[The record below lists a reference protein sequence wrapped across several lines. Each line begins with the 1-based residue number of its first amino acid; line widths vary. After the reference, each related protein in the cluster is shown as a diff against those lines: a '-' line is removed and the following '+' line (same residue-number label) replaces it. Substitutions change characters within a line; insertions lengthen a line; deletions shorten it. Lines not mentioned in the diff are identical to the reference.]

1 MPSLFDSHDEFSE
14 WFSKDIESHAQSNTQ
29 LNEAQLRRLHMILKP
44 FMLRRVKKHV
54 QKELGDKIEKDVFCD
69 LTYRQRALYKG
80 LRDKISFMDLIER
93 AATGGEDN
101 SQTLMNLVMQFRKV
115 CNHPDLFERADVRSP
130 LALTAWAETASFLR
144 EGAIM
149 QVPYTARNLISYNVP
164 ALVFRH
170 GGRLDL
176 PGSDSDAGSR
186 YHILRN
192 RMNIW
197 KPDYIKNSIDSES
210 GGAFAFVP
218 YSDVSPGEVSASFHK
233 PLLEKFECLLPN
245 VHGRLPVVYDD
256 EQPWLPSHARFLV
269 SEFATKTQIATSTEE
284 GLLAKLLNVSKNV
297 CTDERLNC
305 MDPLAYRAV
314 SVPPINLI
322 CLNQGVVYEQENLL
336 FNEKTRR
343 FLNGPSAL
351 EDTSL
356 LENKVELSQY
366 PSPNRW
372 PGPSLERMSVGH
384 VQVPSMGR
392 FVSDSGKLAK
402 LDQLLT
408 ELKANGH
415 RVLLYFQMT
424 RMMDLCEEYLT
435 YRHHKYLRLDGSSKL
450 EDRRDMVAGWQ
461 TNPELFVF
469 ILSTRAGGLGI
480 NLTAAD
486 TVIFY
491 DSDWNPTIDS
501 QAMDRAHRLGQTKQ
515 VRVFRL
521 ITRNTIEERIR
532 MRAQQKE
539 EVQRVV
545 IQGGDPGT
553 KKNVDFKGTRE
564 VATWLFDGEDA
575 EALENALAA
584 KEKEIEEQKS
594 KGGKGKG
601 KKKKGA
607 EASGAAPAKAFNIED
622 M

>member
-54 QKELGDKIEKDVFCD
+54 QKELGDKIEKDVFCE

-80 LRDKISFMDLIER
+80 LRDKISVMDLIER

-101 SQTLMNLVMQFRKV
+101 TQTLMNLVMQFRKV
-115 CNHPDLFERADVRSP
+115 CNHPDLFERADIRSP
-130 LALTAWAETASFLR
+130 LALSAWAETGSFLR
-144 EGAIM
+144 EGPTL
-149 QVPYTARNLISYNVP
+149 QVPYTATNLINYRVP
-164 ALVFRH
+164 VLVYRN

-176 PGSDSDAGSR
+176 PGPDSDAGTR
-186 YHILRN
+186 YSVLRN
-192 RMNIW
+192 RLNIW
-197 KPDYIKNSIDSES
+197 KPDYIWRSIATN
-210 GGAFAFVP
+210 GAFSWV
-218 YSDVSPGEVSASFHK
+218 SHSGVSPGEVSAAFHR
-233 PLLEKFECLLPN
+233 LLMDKLMLMRENRHDFFS
-245 VHGRLPVVYDD
+245 VVYDE
-256 EQPWLPSHARFLV
+256 EQPWTSKHAKFLV
-269 SEFATKTQIATSTEE
+269 PPLENKALISAATADGAMATMMS
-284 GLLAKLLNVSKNV
+284 VSKAKWAE
-297 CTDERLNC
+297 ERFNS
-305 MDPLAYRAV
+305 MEPMVYNRA
-314 SVPPINLI
+314 SVPPIGLV
-322 CLNQGVVYEQENLL
+322 CLNQGAVMEQDNVL
-336 FNEKTRR
+336 FNEKVRR
-343 FLNGPSAL
+343 FINGPSVL
-351 EDTSL
+351 EEKL
-356 LENKVELSQY
+356 LLDNKVEPAEFPVPPML
-366 PSPNRW
+366 PN
-372 PGPSLERMSVGH
+372 PSLENMSLCH
-384 VQVPSMGR
+384 VQVPSMSR

-408 ELKANGH
+408 ELKAGGH

-450 EDRRDMVAGWQ
+450 EDRRDMVAAWQ

-515 VRVFRL
+515 VRVYRL
-521 ITRNTIEERIR
+521 ITQGTIEERIR

-545 IQGGDPGT
+545 IQGGDPGV
-553 KKNVDFKGTRE
+553 KKNVDFKGSRE
-564 VATWLFDGEDA
+564 VATWLFDNEQA

-584 KEKEIEEQKS
+584 KEREVEEQKA
-594 KGGKGKG
+594 KNVKGKG
-601 KKKKGA
+601 KNNKKKKPENNNA
-607 EASGAAPAKAFNIED
+607 VKAFNIED